1 MSLRASDINLRP
13 SQLDEVPRKA
23 WPVTPSSVMSAGG
36 RLRTLARGA
45 RKSGSRRLPP
55 EV

>member
-13 SQLDEVPRKA
+13 SQFDEVPRKA
-23 WPVTPSSVMSAGG
+23 WLVTPSSVMSAST
-36 RLRTLARGA
+36 RVPEDARSR